1 MSEGHGELRS
11 DDVVIAG
18 VVSFGD
24 SDAVVRCFARD
35 AGRVSAFAR
44 GARASRKR
52 FPGLQAPAFARAT
65 WKSRA
70 GSDLLQLAELDVDTR
85 LMELGSNLRAFG
97 FCGYV
102 CELIERF
109 IPEGAPQPELFDV
122 VTDTMT
128 ALAQRGPQA
137 VVLRA
142 FELQLLNVLG
152 VLPDLSG
159 VADDDGAPCV
169 AYDPVRGHLLARSGP
184 QTVDFSDDARQ
195 AALFLLGGDATQAL
209 SLSVDDDV
217 LRQVSRLFSSWL
229 RRQHV
234 KLRSL
239 EVLRALS

>member
-1 MSEGHGELRS
+1 MTIMS

-24 SDAVVRCFARD
+24 SDVVVRCFARD

-52 FPGLQAPAFARAT
+52 FPGLQAPAFGRAT

-70 GSDLLQLAELDVDTR
+70 GSDMLQLVELDVDTR
-85 LMELGSNLRAFG
+85 LMDLGSDLRAFG

-102 CELIERF
+102 AELIERF
-109 IPEGAPQPELFDV
+109 VPEGAPQPELFDV
-122 VTDTMT
+122 VTDTMST
-128 ALAQRGPQA
+128 IAQHGARA

-152 VLPDLSG
+152 VLPDLG
-159 VADDDGAPCV
+159 DVVDDPGAPCV
-169 AYDPVRGHLLARSGP
+169 AYDPVRGHLLARPGP
-184 QTVDFSDDARQ
+184 QTLDFADDARQ
-195 AALFLLGGDATQAL
+195 AALFLLQGDARSVLT
-209 SLSVDDDV
+209 LSVDDEV

-229 RRQHV
+229 RRQNV
-234 KLRSL
+234 RLRSL
-239 EVLRALS
+239 EVLRSIT